1 MLGGRADAVPVAGA
15 VPVHA
20 RETSGLAKRWDR
32 ETPADYKHLPD
43 HAKKRAHREALRRK
57 LKR

>member
-1 MLGGRADAVPVAGA
+1 MPYRSRAQFRFL
-15 VPVHA
+15 HA
-20 RETSGLAKRWDR
+20 RHPELAKRWDR